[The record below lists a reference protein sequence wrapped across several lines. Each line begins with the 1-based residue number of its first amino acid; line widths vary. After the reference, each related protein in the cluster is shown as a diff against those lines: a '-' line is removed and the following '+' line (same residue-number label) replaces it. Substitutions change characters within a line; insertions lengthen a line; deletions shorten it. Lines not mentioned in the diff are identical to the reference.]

1 MAKIETIKV
10 NLRVPIDIYD
20 TIKESCVRTKR
31 VYGKDRKKV
40 ISLNDAFVDFLWR
53 GIGTIEDSEGD
64 DEKDPI

>member
-20 TIKESCVRTKR
+20 TIKESCVRIKK

-53 GIGTIEDSEGD
+53 GIGTIEDGESD
-64 DEKDPI
+64 DEKDTI